1 MPQMRTK
8 RKTPSPRT
16 RKGKRSIHQVYG
28 VNTQAMETMRETSEE
43 RRKRISSEEAT
54 RKFMNQLFSKPR
66 LKMPLTTQ
74 NENLKML
81 NAEIGKNVG
90 KNKMKI
96 KNYLYRPRPS
106 RKTKNKTEPL
116 GIKI

>member
-1 MPQMRTK
+1 MPKLRTK
-8 RKTPSPRT
+8 RRTPSPRT

-28 VNTQAMETMRETSEE
+28 DNTQAMETRRETSEN
-43 RRKRISSEEAT
+43 RRKRISSEVAT
-54 RKFMNQLFSKPR
+54 RNFFNRLSKKKSSPR

-81 NAEIGKNVG
+81 NTEIGKN
-90 KNKMKI
+90 KI
-96 KNYLYRPRPS
+96 NINHYLYRPRPS
-106 RKTKNKTEPL
+106 RKTKTKTEPL

>member
-1 MPQMRTK
+1 MPKMRTK

-16 RKGKRSIHQVYG
+16 RKGKRSIHRVYEN
-28 VNTQAMETMRETSEE
+28 NTQAMETRRETSENL
-43 RRKRISSEEAT
+43 RKRISSEVAT

-66 LKMPLTTQ
+66 LKMPLTTH

-81 NAEIGKNVG
+81 NTELN
-90 KNKMKI
+90 KNKIKI
-96 KNYLYRPRPS
+96 KHYLYRPRPS

-116 GIKI
+116 GTKI

>member
-1 MPQMRTK
+1 MPKVRTI

-16 RKGKRSIHQVYG
+16 RKGKRSIHKVYEN
-28 VNTQAMETMRETSEE
+28 NTQSMENRRETSEN

-54 RKFMNQLFSKPR
+54 QKFLNKLFSKPR

-81 NAEIGKNVG
+81 NTELN
-90 KNKMKI
+90 KNKIKI
-96 KNYLYRPRPS
+96 KNYLHRPRPS
-106 RKTKNKTEPL
+106 RKTKTEPL